1 MKHKPIMPGKYDM
14 TIAYKA
20 IGYAPGLSGDI
31 KTVGIVILAH
41 FSMKTGQCD
50 PGTERLMAKAQVSR
64 RTVINATN
72 ELDKR
77 GLIAKIQHGG
87 NGFRSS
93 YQPNWGRLRELAAAV
108 ESEENEPEI
117 VQNLA
122 HTKCKNLHI
131 DSANS
136 CTLTHLRNSSEKLN
150 STDGASG
157 RVSDQGRQVP
167 SKPVTEDR
175 VKGLLSSSLRR
186 PTAIKRPP
194 LSVVD
199 AQEAARVEIDTQ
211 IEMLSETVRTFVLGR
226 LTPEIQNEAII
237 AEQKTRG
244 AGVRLVIDRVS
255 RIAATAGRH

>member
-1 MKHKPIMPGKYDM
+1 MKPKPIMPGKNDF

-20 IGYAPGLSGDI
+20 IGFAPGLSGDI
-31 KTVGIVILAH
+31 KTVGIVILSH
-41 FSMKTGQCD
+41 FNAKTGQCD

-93 YQPNWGRLRELAAAV
+93 YQPNWTRLREIVLV
-108 ESEENEPEI
+108 LESEESEPEI

-122 HTKCKNLHI
+122 HTQCKNLHI

-136 CTLTHLRNSSEKLN
+136 CTLTQLRNSPKKLM
-150 STDGASG
+150 STDGACG
-157 RVSDQGRQVP
+157 GVPGQDRQEPSVP
-167 SKPVTEDR
+167 VIADK

-186 PTAIKRPP
+186 PAAIKQRP

-199 AQEAARVEIDTQ
+199 AQEAARLEIDGQ
-211 IEMLSETVRTFVLGR
+211 IEKLGETMRAFILGK

-237 AEQKTRG
+237 AEQKTQG
-244 AGVRLVIDRVS
+244 AGLRLVVDRVS
-255 RIAATAGRH
+255 RIATPAGRH